1 MRRLRK
7 RLASGKDGP
16 SSQADSMTSI
26 NVRYPRKGF
35 LGAEDVREGD
45 LTLQIA
51 GLAWDEAI
59 GNGKYGDVVRW
70 GGI

>member
-1 MRRLRK
+1 
-7 RLASGKDGP
+7 
-16 SSQADSMTSI
+16 MTSI
-26 NVRYPRKGF
+26 NERYPRKGF